1 MHTQTKKTLAFVISS
16 LRMGGAEKVASFLA
30 NHFVDSYNVIL
41 VLWSDENRFFEVDK
55 RVKIIV
61 LPAKMRGIFGNIE
74 RIFGLIKC
82 FKSFRV
88 DLAVSF
94 IHQTNILAIIASKIA
109 RIPVIATEHSIYA
122 SLDNSKMWKFLRRII
137 YPLANQVTTLTKGDL
152 ENYRFL
158 KNVCVMPNP
167 VSLEVCSEPNL
178 EIYKP
183 YILSAGR
190 MIKTKHFEE
199 LLEVFGEFSKQ
210 NPKFSLLLAGDG
222 ECKDSLQKQ
231 AESLGAK
238 IVFLGRVENLYNAY
252 KNAEFFALTSHREG
266 LSNVL
271 IESLMCGIPAV
282 SYDCPYGPSEIIHNK
297 KNGILVEMGN
307 KQALLEAFLEMSQKR
322 DSFAKN
328 TQEIY
333 ARYGVGEVFKKWQK
347 MICLM
352 LNKE

>member
-1 MHTQTKKTLAFVISS
+1 M
-16 LRMGGAEKVASFLA
+16 
-30 NHFVDSYNVIL
+30 
-41 VLWSDENRFFEVDK
+41 
-55 RVKIIV
+55 
-61 LPAKMRGIFGNIE
+61 
-74 RIFGLIKC
+74 
-82 FKSFRV
+82 
-88 DLAVSF
+88 
-94 IHQTNILAIIASKIA
+94 
-109 RIPVIATEHSIYA
+109 
-122 SLDNSKMWKFLRRII
+122 
-137 YPLANQVTTLTKGDL
+137 
-152 ENYRFL
+152 
-158 KNVCVMPNP
+158 
-167 VSLEVCSEPNL
+167 
-178 EIYKP
+178 
-183 YILSAGR
+183 
-190 MIKTKHFEE
+190 
-199 LLEVFGEFSKQ
+199 EVFGEFSKQ

-333 ARYGVGEVFKKWQK
+333 AKYGVGEVFKKWQK

>member
-82 FKSFRV
+82 FKNFRV

-94 IHQTNILAIIASKIA
+94 IHQTNILTIIASKIA

-152 ENYRFL
+152 
-158 KNVCVMPNP
+158 
-167 VSLEVCSEPNL
+167 
-178 EIYKP
+178 
-183 YILSAGR
+183 
-190 MIKTKHFEE
+190 
-199 LLEVFGEFSKQ
+199 
-210 NPKFSLLLAGDG
+210 
-222 ECKDSLQKQ
+222 
-231 AESLGAK
+231 
-238 IVFLGRVENLYNAY
+238 
-252 KNAEFFALTSHREG
+252 
-266 LSNVL
+266 
-271 IESLMCGIPAV
+271 
-282 SYDCPYGPSEIIHNK
+282 
-297 KNGILVEMGN
+297 
-307 KQALLEAFLEMSQKR
+307 
-322 DSFAKN
+322 
-328 TQEIY
+328 
-333 ARYGVGEVFKKWQK
+333 
-347 MICLM
+347 
-352 LNKE
+352 